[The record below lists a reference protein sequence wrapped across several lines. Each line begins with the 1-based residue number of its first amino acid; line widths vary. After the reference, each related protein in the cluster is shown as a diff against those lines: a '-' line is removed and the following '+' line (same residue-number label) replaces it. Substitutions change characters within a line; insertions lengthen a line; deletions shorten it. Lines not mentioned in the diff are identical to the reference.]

1 MPCYIHLLANWN
13 SLELQTW
20 NLLFFKTPRGPVT
33 GRASIFR
40 SGLEACSNKN
50 SNSNPVS
57 AKCRLQ
63 TADRVQNAD
72 WEFMLFFLLIRD
84 NMSSYNLQSITQ
96 SLFRDHFSLLFAL
109 MWNITCPFLDH
120 NRSLYNFE
128 PSCSLLTLRASWL
141 VWCPYRI
148 YQLNK
153 SSTWSR
159 RFIFLI
165 DMCSF
170 CWQKCGP
177 RPNLFLRLDIFSTFR
192 GVHKQILTYVPYIVI
207 GLHEEPGPRAL
218 WFTDKRTSITPKIII

>member
-1 MPCYIHLLANWN
+1 M
-13 SLELQTW
+13 QTADCRPG
-20 NLLFFKTPRGPVT
+20 T
-33 GRASIFR
+33 
-40 SGLEACSNKN
+40 
-50 SNSNPVS
+50 
-57 AKCRLQ
+57 KCRLRIY
-63 TADRVQNAD
+63 A
-72 WEFMLFFLLIRD
+72 FFLLIRD

-177 RPNLFLRLDIFSTFR
+177 RPNLFLRLDIFSRFGVYTHRFSHMCHILLLAYMRNQVQEPFDLPTR
-192 GVHKQILTYVPYIVI
+192 GLQLPQ
-207 GLHEEPGPRAL
+207 R
-218 WFTDKRTSITPKIII
+218 S